1 MTNIL
6 YIGIF
11 TVLLIAL
18 LFFAM
23 KVLSKQRKANR
34 ENKTRF
40 IWANIRYKT

>member
-6 YIGIF
+6 YIGLF

-23 KVLSKQRKANR
+23 KVLSKQRKTNR

-40 IWANIRYKT
+40 IWTNIRYKT